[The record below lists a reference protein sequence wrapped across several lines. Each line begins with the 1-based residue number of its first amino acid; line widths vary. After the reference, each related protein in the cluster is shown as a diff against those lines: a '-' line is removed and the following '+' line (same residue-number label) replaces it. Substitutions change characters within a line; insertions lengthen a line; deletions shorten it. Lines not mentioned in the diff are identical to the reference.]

1 MNRREAIL
9 MSAGAAAAASLASA
23 ATKDQILQSALD
35 KSNAAVE
42 SLLKDQITDPANPWR
57 GMIKNSYGIPVPATM
72 AGMADTFTS
81 ALLHKQS
88 KFYKS
93 AEVFNRLKLSQEC
106 LMKHLSPG
114 GFIDNLDTNFNS
126 PADTAFA
133 VRAAA
138 RGLLLAK
145 QAGDRE
151 IYQVVEPFVKKASDG
166 LTVGGIHTPN
176 HRWVLC
182 AALAQANEIIPNPAY
197 VRRIDQW
204 LAEGIDIDE
213 DGQYTERSV
222 GGYNPITDSAFIA
235 VAEKLKR
242 PELFDP
248 VRKNLESLLYL
259 INPSDELVTDFS
271 RRQDQYTRVTTERY
285 FNELHY
291 MAWHDKNEVYAGLAA
306 PYQTTSLSLTQSM
319 LYPWTLEPLKGK
331 PAPDNYRKEFK
342 HNKFT
347 RIRRGN
353 HAATVF
359 YNGSSRV
366 ASFQKGEAVIQA
378 VRFISAFFGKAQ
390 FKADTFSLDGD
401 VIRMSQRLDGPYYQP
416 FTPTRVID
424 SEMWDSTQKL
434 RPRTEVALYE
444 QGAEFRE
451 AQGGYDL
458 RIYAKG
464 TNHVPVT
471 VEIAFREGGTLE
483 GVVPVEGHADAFLL
497 KSGTAR
503 YRFKKDVITVTPGL
517 AEHQWTRNMRYIE
530 PKLPGPTLFLTGFA
544 PFDHTIRF
552 RFA

>member
-1 MNRREAIL
+1 
-9 MSAGAAAAASLASA
+9 
-23 ATKDQILQSALD
+23 
-35 KSNAAVE
+35 
-42 SLLKDQITDPANPWR
+42 
-57 GMIKNSYGIPVPATM
+57 
-72 AGMADTFTS
+72 
-81 ALLHKQS
+81 
-88 KFYKS
+88 
-93 AEVFNRLKLSQEC
+93 VFARLKLSQEC
-106 LMKHLSPG
+106 LNRHLSPG

-126 PADTAFA
+126 PADTAFS

-145 QAGDRE
+145 QMGDKE
-151 IYQVVEPFVKKASDG
+151 VYQLIEPFVKRASDG
-166 LTVGGIHTPN
+166 LAVGGIHTPN
-176 HRWVLC
+176 HRWVLS
-182 AALAQANEIIPNPAY
+182 AALAQANEIIPNEAY

-204 LAEGIDIDE
+204 MAEGIDMDE
-213 DGQYTERSV
+213 DGQYTERSM
-222 GGYNPITDSAFIA
+222 GTYNPITDSAFIA
-235 VAEKLKR
+235 MAEKLKR

-248 VRKNLESLLYL
+248 VRKNLEALLYL
-259 INPSDELVTDFS
+259 INPTDELVTDFS

-291 MAWHDKNEVYAGLAA
+291 MAHMDKNEVYAGLAA
-306 PYQTTSLSLTQSM
+306 PYQTTSLSLTQAM

-331 PAPDNYRKEFK
+331 PAPDNYRRDFK

-347 RIRRGN
+347 RFRRGN

-366 ASFQKGEAVIQA
+366 ASIQKGEAAIQV

-390 FKADTFSLDGD
+390 FKASAHSVEGD

-416 FTPTRVID
+416 FTPTRKID

-434 RPRTEVALYE
+434 RPRTEVSVYE

-451 AQGGYDL
+451 AAGGYDL

-464 TNHVPVT
+464 TDRVPVT

-483 GVVPVEGHADAFLL
+483 GVVPVEGQADAFLL
-497 KSGTAR
+497 AQGTAR
-503 YRFKKDVITVTPGL
+503 YRMNKDVITVSPGL
-517 AEHQWTRNMRYIE
+517 MLHKWTRNMRYIE